1 VCEVSQGVAV
11 EGQQGWIAQVAV
23 GRAPGSKELRLT
35 VVLPTNISLQRLPKL
50 RIEGKEAQAADLSW
64 TRCVPGGCF
73 ASSVVS
79 DDLMRRLR
87 ARTEPGVVSFVDAAE
102 REITIPLSF
111 RGLPQALDG
120 LAKEQL

>member
-1 VCEVSQGVAV
+1 M
-11 EGQQGWIAQVAV
+11 
-23 GRAPGSKELRLT
+23 
-35 VVLPTNISLQRLPKL
+35 
-50 RIEGKEAQAADLSW
+50 
-64 TRCVPGGCF
+64 
-73 ASSVVS
+73 S